1 MAVDYLSTLNSQGS
15 GLNITQLVQSLTAAE
30 IEPKR
35 AQLSSQKEEIAL
47 SISEMGKLQAGMETL
62 RSALSV
68 ASAGLAFDVASS
80 SAAVGVEISDIDA
93 LENRTA
99 SVEVTALAQ
108 GQVLEFNGL
117 TGVSNDF
124 VKFTSADQTLGAG
137 SLVIDFGSWS
147 SVPAFTAS
155 SRDAVTI
162 TLSATDGLDDLAA
175 KLSAVTGLTAQVI
188 AKGDGTFSLAVLTDT
203 GAASAIRI
211 TASDPLDDFDTTDGS
226 NQIVAASDAALSVD
240 GIAVTRSSNTI
251 DDLLPGLTLS
261 LTAITA
267 SPVTVAAIEDPD
279 LAEAEMRAFVD
290 ALNTTA
296 AMLREASK
304 RGINGAS
311 SGPLVSDPT
320 VAALKRSFAALTTT
334 PLEGFGDDAVY
345 LSNLGVRTER
355 DGSLSLDSEVF
366 QAAMASN
373 PAQYRAVFQSLN
385 QTSSEGVS
393 VALASYAAPP
403 TGAYAFEYNSDGT
416 ASLNGEALIAR
427 TDDDGVPAF
436 YKITGDFA
444 GVSLRVTDSSPMS
457 ATVYFGESLI
467 DRVRD
472 FVAQSIAAGGDI
484 ALRTSRFKTDM
495 REKEESLEDLALS
508 ETRITDRYMV
518 KFGAMETIVTQLK
531 STGNYLT
538 SMLDAWNNAND

>member
-68 ASAGLAFDVASS
+68 DSAGLAFDVASS
-80 SAAVGVEISDIDA
+80 SAAVRVEISDIDA

-99 SVEVTALAQ
+99 SVEVAALAQ
-108 GQVLEFNGL
+108 GQVLEFAEF
-117 TGVSNDF
+117 D
-124 VKFTSADQTLGAG
+124 SADATLGAG
-137 SLVIDFGSWS
+137 SLTIDFGSWES
-147 SVPAFTAS
+147 GDFELPEVNARSP
-155 SRDAVTI
+155 VTI
-162 TLSATDGLDDLAA
+162 TLSATDGLDDLAT
-175 KLSAVTGLTAQVI
+175 KLSAVTGLSAQVI
-188 AKGDGTFSLAVLTDT
+188 AKGNGSFSLAVLTDT

-211 TASDPLDDFDTTDGS
+211 TASSPLDDFDTT
-226 NQIVAASDAALSVD
+226 NNAKQIVAASDAALSVD

-261 LTAITA
+261 LTATTA
-267 SPVTVAAIEDPD
+267 SPVTVVALEDPD

-290 ALNTTA
+290 ALNTTG

-334 PLEGFGDDAVY
+334 PLEGFGETPLY

-355 DGSLSLDSEVF
+355 DGSLSLDSDVF

-373 PAQYRAVFQSLN
+373 PAQYRAIFQSLN
-385 QTSSEGVS
+385 QSSSEGVS
-393 VALASYAAPP
+393 VNLASFAAPP
-403 TGAYAFEYNSDGT
+403 AGAYAFEFTDANT
-416 ASLNGEALIAR
+416 ATLNGETLIRR
-427 TDDDGVPAF
+427 TVDGVPEF

-472 FVAQSIAAGGDI
+472 FVEQSLASGGDI
-484 ALRTSRFKTDM
+484 ALRTSRFETDM
-495 REKEESLEDLALS
+495 REKEESLDDLVLS
-508 ETRITDRYMV
+508 ETRINDRYMV
-518 KFGAMETIVTQLK
+518 KFGAMESIVTQLK
-531 STGNYLT
+531 STGSYLT
-538 SMLDAWNNAND
+538 SMLDAWNKAGE

>member
-47 SISEMGKLQAGMETL
+47 SISEMGKLQAGMKTL

-68 ASAGLAFDVASS
+68 ESAGLAFDVASS

-99 SVEVTALAQ
+99 SVKVTALAK
-108 GQVLEFNGL
+108 GQVLEFTNFS
-117 TGVSNDF
+117 T
-124 VKFTSADQTLGAG
+124 ADQILGAG
-137 SLVIDFGSWS
+137 SFELDFGSWS
-147 SVPAFTAS
+147 DVPAFTAS
-155 SRDAVTI
+155 SRAAVTI
-162 TLSATDGLDDLAA
+162 TLSATDGLDDLAT
-175 KLSAVTGLTAQVI
+175 KLSAVTGLSAQVI
-188 AKGDGTFSLAVLTDT
+188 AKGNGQFSLAVLTDT

-211 TASDPLDDFDTTDGS
+211 RASNTLSAFDTTNNS
-226 NQIVAASDAALSVD
+226 KQIVAASDAALSVD

-261 LTAITA
+261 LKATTV
-267 SPVTVAAIEDPD
+267 SPATVVAIEDPD
-279 LAEAEMRAFVD
+279 RAEAEMRTFVD
-290 ALNTTA
+290 ALNTTG

-355 DGSLSLDSEVF
+355 DGSLSFDSKVF
-366 QAAMASN
+366 QATMASN

-385 QTSSEGVS
+385 QTSSEGVN

-436 YKITGDFA
+436 YRITGDFA

-484 ALRTSRFKTDM
+484 ALRTSRFETDM

-518 KFGAMETIVTQLK
+518 KFGAMETTVTQLK